1 MRKTLTFT
9 IALAAS
15 GLMAQNVNVVN
26 AYNHMKAGELAKA
39 SEFIEMATQD
49 PKTGI
54 SEKTWRYR
62 GEIYYQMVIG
72 EDAAMKQQFPDAN
85 ARAIE
90 SYMKANQYDTKGSYK
105 RDNDRILRVL
115 QGMALNNGN
124 EAFTN
129 KEYDRAIALYAESER
144 VATNFGEA
152 DTNAIFNSALAYD
165 YKGDDANAI
174 RRYREAI
181 AAGYKGPEVYRYI
194 ASVQRRGKDNAGAIT
209 TLQQGRE
216 GYPNDK
222 ELVMD
227 LMSLLLM
234 EDRSDEAESM
244 VKVALE
250 KDGENAVLW
259 SVLGSLYDKKA
270 TAAAEAGDEASM
282 LKWYGMAE
290 EAYKTS
296 IAKDKLFFD
305 SYFNVG
311 VLYNNRAAYDYEKC
325 NKIKSDTEYLKCKKV
340 ADDIYLKALPYFE
353 EAHALREDDVPT
365 IQQLMKLYAK
375 MSEQAKYDAI
385 KAKLPKQ

>member
-129 KEYDRAIALYAESER
+129 KE
-144 VATNFGEA
+144 
-152 DTNAIFNSALAYD
+152 
-165 YKGDDANAI
+165 
-174 RRYREAI
+174 
-181 AAGYKGPEVYRYI
+181 
-194 ASVQRRGKDNAGAIT
+194 
-209 TLQQGRE
+209 
-216 GYPNDK
+216 
-222 ELVMD
+222 
-227 LMSLLLM
+227 
-234 EDRSDEAESM
+234 
-244 VKVALE
+244 
-250 KDGENAVLW
+250 
-259 SVLGSLYDKKA
+259 
-270 TAAAEAGDEASM
+270 
-282 LKWYGMAE
+282 
-290 EAYKTS
+290 
-296 IAKDKLFFD
+296 
-305 SYFNVG
+305 
-311 VLYNNRAAYDYEKC
+311 
-325 NKIKSDTEYLKCKKV
+325 
-340 ADDIYLKALPYFE
+340 
-353 EAHALREDDVPT
+353 
-365 IQQLMKLYAK
+365 
-375 MSEQAKYDAI
+375 
-385 KAKLPKQ
+385 